1 MYVKALSVLKVLE
14 SLLKVSGKFALLE
27 VCIYVNKGK
36 RTKETERFQNFRAK
50 NCLSLASVF
59 FWYFIF

>member
-14 SLLKVSGKFALLE
+14 SLLKVSGKFAMLE

-36 RTKETERFQNFRAK
+36 RTKETE
-50 NCLSLASVF
+50 
-59 FWYFIF
+59 